1 MQWLIDNK
9 EWVFSGIGLPICAW
23 IITRF
28 VKKKNATTEARQSQT
43 GGDHSINIQGGNDVN
58 VNMGEKDVKK

>member
-23 IITRF
+23 IITMI
-28 VKKKNATTEARQSQT
+28 VKKKNAPKIPVTEQSQT
-43 GGDHSINIQGGNDVN
+43 SGNNSTNIQGGNDVN
-58 VNMGEKDVKK
+58 ISIGEKKC